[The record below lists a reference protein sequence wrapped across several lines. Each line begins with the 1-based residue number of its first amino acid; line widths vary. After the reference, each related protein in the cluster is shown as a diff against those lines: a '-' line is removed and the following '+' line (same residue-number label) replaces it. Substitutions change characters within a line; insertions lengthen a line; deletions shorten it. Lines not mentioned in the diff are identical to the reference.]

1 MKEKA
6 KWKQF
11 LDKYVPRWAV
21 LPLLTILAANCLIYW
36 GSDLLT
42 ANRHHFDFTMGFDR
56 AVPLVP
62 FFVWFYILAFPF
74 WAIGYL
80 LSARRGKKTFYR
92 FVATDLTIH
101 LICFI
106 LFLVIPTT
114 NIRPELTDGTISEKI
129 LGIVY
134 AMDGGV
140 HPSNLF
146 PSIHCYV
153 SWMCY
158 RGLKGAREIP
168 VWYQRFSFVFASL
181 IIVSTQVLKQHYIV
195 DAVAGVALVEIFWR
209 FYGKKQRYQKLMGF
223 FEVLNHKIW
232 KGEGNLDEVESF
244 YH

>member
-101 LICFI
+101 LTCFI

-114 NIRPELTDGTISEKI
+114 NIRPELTDGTISERI

-168 VWYQRFSFVFASL
+168 CV
-181 IIVSTQVLKQHYIV
+181 VS
-195 DAVAGVALVEIFWR
+195 EIFLCICSTDHYFHPGIEAALYCGCCGR
-209 FYGKKQRYQKLMGF
+209 SGTC
-223 FEVLNHKIW
+223 
-232 KGEGNLDEVESF
+232 GNILEILQ
-244 YH
+244 

>member
-6 KWKQF
+6 KWKEF

-80 LSARRGKKTFYR
+80 LSARRGKETFYR

-101 LICFI
+101 LTCFVIFLI
-106 LFLVIPTT
+106 LPTT
-114 NIRPELTDGTISEKI
+114 NVRPEITGNSWSEQM
-129 LGIVY
+129 LQFVY
-134 AMDGGV
+134 AMDGGNS
-140 HPSNLF
+140 PSNLF

-153 SWMCY
+153 SWLSW
-158 RGLKGAREIP
+158 RSVHKSEKIP
-168 VWYQRFSFVFASL
+168 EWYQHFSL
-181 IIVSTQVLKQHYIV
+181 IFAILIIISTQVLKQHYLV
-195 DAVAGVALVEIFWR
+195 DAVAGVVLVELAWNFYKKGNRHQIVKKIFR
-209 FYGKKQRYQKLMGF
+209 
-223 FEVLNHKIW
+223 EKI
-232 KGEGNLDEVESF
+232 
-244 YH
+244 

>member
-80 LSARRGKKTFYR
+80 LSARRGKEIFYR

-101 LICFI
+101 LTCFI

-146 PSIHCYV
+146 PFHPLLCKLDV
-153 SWMCY
+153 LSW
-158 RGLKGAREIP
+158 
-168 VWYQRFSFVFASL
+168 
-181 IIVSTQVLKQHYIV
+181 T
-195 DAVAGVALVEIFWR
+195 
-209 FYGKKQRYQKLMGF
+209 
-223 FEVLNHKIW
+223 
-232 KGEGNLDEVESF
+232 
-244 YH
+244 

>member
-6 KWKQF
+6 KWKEF
-11 LDKYVPRWAV
+11 LNKYVPRWAV
-21 LPLLTILAANCLIYW
+21 LPLLTIVAANCLIYW

-101 LICFI
+101 LTCFVIFLI
-106 LFLVIPTT
+106 LPTT
-114 NIRPELTDGTISEKI
+114 NVRPEITGNSWSEQM
-129 LGIVY
+129 LQFVY
-134 AMDGGV
+134 AMDGGNS
-140 HPSNLF
+140 PSNLF

-153 SWMCY
+153 SWLSW
-158 RGLKGAREIP
+158 RSVHKSEKIP
-168 VWYQRFSFVFASL
+168 EWYQHFSL
-181 IIVSTQVLKQHYIV
+181 IFAILIIISTQVLKQHYLV
-195 DAVAGVALVEIFWR
+195 DAVAGVVLVELAWNFYKKGNRHQIVKKIFR
-209 FYGKKQRYQKLMGF
+209 
-223 FEVLNHKIW
+223 EKI
-232 KGEGNLDEVESF
+232 
-244 YH
+244 